1 MEVMYMVQVSFCTS
15 SPDFCAI
22 SLFDTHFNEQS
33 EADFYFLA
41 AL

>member
-1 MEVMYMVQVSFCTS
+1 MVQVSFRTS

-22 SLFDTHFNEQS
+22 SLFDTHFNEQP